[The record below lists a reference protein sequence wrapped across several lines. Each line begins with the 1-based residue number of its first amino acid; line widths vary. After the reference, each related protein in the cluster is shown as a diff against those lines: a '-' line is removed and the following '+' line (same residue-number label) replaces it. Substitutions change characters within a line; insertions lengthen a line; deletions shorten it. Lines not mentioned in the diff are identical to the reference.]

1 MKEVPKITLEIN
13 GEVHSI
19 VTFNESPM
27 LETIK
32 VKPFE
37 GSDLRLH
44 LNRSNIPELIEALEK
59 IRDEE

>member
-1 MKEVPKITLEIN
+1 MKEVLKITFEIN

-19 VTFNESPM
+19 VAFKESPM

-32 VKPFE
+32 ANPHE
-37 GSDLRLH
+37 GNDLVLH
-44 LNRSNIPELIEALEK
+44 LNRSNIPELIEELEK